1 MIREDWKKEFPKES
15 KRASLPREYLEKG
28 YFDEK
33 GNLREELILTWA
45 EEIARN
51 LEKTKKHQIRRFY
64 NHVKALQRKSDLLN
78 NFDCINADLKK
89 LIPFAVQAIHR
100 ESQRASPIL
109 EEFLKK
115 NLEKVKDLKTFN
127 AFVNHFE
134 AIVCYCEKYLK

>member
-1 MIREDWKKEFPKES
+1 MP
-15 KRASLPREYLEKG
+15 LPAGYLEKG

-33 GNLREELILTWA
+33 GNLHEELFLKWA
-45 EEIARN
+45 EDIARS
-51 LEKTKKHQIRRFY
+51 LRGTRKHQIRRFY
-64 NHVKALQRKSDLLN
+64 NHVKALQRKSELLN

-134 AIVCYCEKYLK
+134 AIVCYCERELR